1 MEYVL
6 DAMGA
11 SMIDKFTIE
20 SGTPGI
26 TLMERAADGVVEL
39 IEDKFSADHT
49 VICFAGKGNNGGDAV
64 SVARKLYEK
73 SYKVIC
79 VPVIKEFSDETMD
92 MDNICHADKLKNLI
106 SPDLYVQLQKYCHVG
121 AKLMPVNCTE
131 RLCELEKQICTDKCV
146 LVDGLFGT
154 GLKRAPEGLN
164 GEVIRMINKLRNEGN
179 SVVAIDIPSGVNATD
194 GHAYEDCIDADYTVT
209 FGYKKVGH
217 LLYPGREHC
226 GELITKDIGFLR
238 DGLQREEIKE
248 HIYLT
253 LSSERIKEFLPKR
266 SKTSNKGS
274 YGKVLVVAGCDNMP
288 GACILSTKAALRTG
302 CGLVTVCSTNKVL
315 DTLVTVVPE
324 AILSVDSGIPALN
337 GYDSC
342 LIGPGLGKTERSKR
356 IVSDILMHSDSKS
369 NNGTVKQ
376 GIVVD
381 ADAINILA
389 DFLDDLDIKTTEE
402 RISYIE
408 NNLPDNL
415 IFTPHK
421 KELSRLLA
429 IPMDHLLNLYSL
441 AVVLKNKSSKIF
453 VLKDAATLVVG
464 GGQMYINTTG
474 NNGMSTAGAGDVLG
488 GIIVSMLAQGL
499 EPFEAAVIGVCIH
512 GYAGDMARDEYSE
525 YGVMASDISDFAA
538 KYISRIYQ

>member
-6 DAMGA
+6 DALGA

-26 TLMERAADGVVEL
+26 ELMERAADCVVEL
-39 IEDKFSADHT
+39 IEEKITADHT

-73 SYKVIC
+73 LYKVIC
-79 VPVIKEFSDETMD
+79 VLVIDGFADETID
-92 MDNICHADKLKNLI
+92 MDNICLSEKLKSII
-106 SPDLYVQLQKYCHVG
+106 SPDLYVQLEEYCYIG
-121 AKLMPVNCTE
+121 AELMLVNCSE
-131 RLCELEKQICTDKCV
+131 RLCELEKQIRTDKCV

-164 GEVIRMINKLRNEGN
+164 GKTIRMINKLRNEKN
-179 SVVAIDIPSGVNATD
+179 FVVAIDIPSGVNATD
-194 GHAYEDCIDADYTVT
+194 GNAYEDCIDADYTVT
-209 FGYKKVGH
+209 FGYKKLGH

-226 GELITKDIGFLR
+226 GRIITKDIGFLKE
-238 DGLQREEIKE
+238 GLQREEIKE

-253 LSSERIKEFLPKR
+253 LSSKRIKEYLPKR

-274 YGKVLVVAGCDNMP
+274 YGKVLVIAGSDNMP
-288 GACILSTKAALRTG
+288 GACILSTKAAFRTG

-324 AILSVDSGIPALN
+324 AILSVDSKIPVLN
-337 GYDSC
+337 GFDSC
-342 LIGPGLGKTERSKR
+342 LIGPGLGKTERSKK
-356 IVSDILMHSDSKS
+356 IVSDILMHSDCTSK
-369 NNGTVKQ
+369 NETVRQ

-381 ADAINILA
+381 ADAINVLA
-389 DFLDDLDIKTTEE
+389 DFLDDMELKTVDE

-408 NNLPDNL
+408 NYLPDNL

-429 IPMDHLLNLYSL
+429 IPMERLSNLYSL
-441 AVVLKNKSSKIF
+441 AVVLRKKFSKIF
-453 VLKDAATLVVG
+453 VLKDASTIVVG

-499 EPFEAAVIGVCIH
+499 KPFKAAVIGVCIH
-512 GYAGDMARDEYSE
+512 GHAGDMARDEYSE